1 MKKIITHK
9 IRKGSLFQA
18 INEKSDRNP
27 HPNQSYYVIV
37 FITDKKS
44 SPKIEKD
51 IRNFVQDNQEAYGQY
66 ALLHDHIDTSLS
78 DIVLES
84 SPALIEINADG
95 IKRFNDAE
103 AEKLFW
109 RDVVRLTTAPRTK
122 QRTIIITTSD
132 ENYLNPKVEQNANF
146 IFA

>member
-9 IRKGSLFQA
+9 IRKGSPFQI
-18 INEKSDRNP
+18 IND
-27 HPNQSYYVIV
+27 QSHARHTKEGYYVIV

-44 SPKIEKD
+44 RPKIERD

-66 ALLHDHIDTSLS
+66 ALLNDHIDTNLS
-78 DIVLES
+78 DILLDS
-84 SPALIEINADG
+84 SPALIEVNADG
-95 IKRFNDAE
+95 VKRFNDTE

-109 RDVVRLTTAPRTK
+109 RDVVKMTITPRTK

-132 ENYLNPKVEQNANF
+132 ENYLSHKIQQNANF